1 MHHAIKDDRLWFQN
15 HPSTIIHFRKLA
27 QGEFAPLLEHGE
39 EPPSFRPSFSKR
51 NAPLSWVAVVNLIS
65 LIGASAENEAP
76 SARLRIR
83 IPAIR
88 SKGHRIT
95 AKNELMSAITSELLS
110 QNHQECWN
118 DIAKDKN
125 NKLSNGSKS
134 VVQIAA

>member
-27 QGEFAPLLEHGE
+27 QGEFAPLLQHGE

-51 NAPLSWVAVVNLIS
+51 NAPLSWVAVVNLMS
-65 LIGASAENEAP
+65 LLGASSESETP

-88 SKGHRIT
+88 SKGHRVT
-95 AKNELMSAITSELLS
+95 AKNELVSAITSELLS
-110 QNHQECWN
+110 QNYQECWN
-118 DIAKDKN
+118 DNTKDEN
-125 NKLSNGSKS
+125 NELSNGPTS